1 MKKQQTEL
9 KKSIQLDK
17 SELQENKQKST
28 SVEMSC
34 ENGIYIVKKEDEKE
48 YQIVMANYKL
58 TSQKFESVEQANE
71 YVKNKPIE
79 LIIAIWGVLTELNKN

>member
-1 MKKQQTEL
+1 MKKKQTEL
-9 KKSIQLDK
+9 ENPTQLDK
-17 SELQENKQKST
+17 SKLSDNKQKST

-48 YQIVMANYKL
+48 YQLVMANYKL
-58 TSQKFESVEQANE
+58 TSQKFENVEQANE

-79 LIIAIWGVLTELNKN
+79 LIIAIWGVLTELNK

>member
-17 SELQENKQKST
+17 SELQENKQKLN

-48 YQIVMANYKL
+48 YQLVMANYKL
-58 TSQKFESVEQANE
+58 TSQKFENVKQANE

-79 LIIAIWGVLTELNKN
+79 LIIAIWGVLTELNK

>member
-1 MKKQQTEL
+1 MKKQQTVL
-9 KKSIQLDK
+9 KKSTQLDK
-17 SELQENKQKST
+17 SKSQDNKQSST

-48 YQIVMANYKL
+48 YQLVMANYRL
-58 TSQKFESVEQANE
+58 TNQKFESVEQANE

-79 LIIAIWGVLTELNKN
+79 LIIAIWGVLTELNK

>member
-17 SELQENKQKST
+17 SKLQDNKQKLN

-48 YQIVMANYKL
+48 YQLVMANYKL
-58 TSQKFESVEQANE
+58 TSQKFESVKQANE

-79 LIIAIWGVLTELNKN
+79 LIIAIWGVLTELNK

>member
-1 MKKQQTEL
+1 MKKQQMEL
-9 KKSIQLDK
+9 KKSTQLDK
-17 SELQENKQKST
+17 SKSSENKQRST

-48 YQIVMANYKL
+48 YQLVMANYKL
-58 TSQKFESVEQANE
+58 TNQKFESVAKANE

-79 LIIAIWGVLTELNKN
+79 LIIAIWGVLTELNK

>member
-1 MKKQQTEL
+1 MKKQQTEI

-17 SELQENKQKST
+17 SKSQDNKQKST

-48 YQIVMANYKL
+48 YQLVMANYKL
-58 TSQKFESVEQANE
+58 TNQKFESIEQANE

>member
-1 MKKQQTEL
+1 MKRENLEKSQSKQQ
-9 KKSIQLDK
+9 S
-17 SELQENKQKST
+17 N

-48 YQIVMANYKL
+48 YQLVMANYRL
-58 TSQKFESVEQANE
+58 TKQKFESVEQANE

-79 LIIAIWGVLTELNKN
+79 LIIAIWGVLTELNK

>member
-1 MKKQQTEL
+1 MKQESL
-9 KKSIQLDK
+9 KNSQSKK
-17 SELQENKQKST
+17 KST

-48 YQIVMANYKL
+48 YQLVMANYKL
-58 TSQKFESVEQANE
+58 TNQKFESVKQANE

-79 LIIAIWGVLTELNKN
+79 LIIAIWGVLTELNK

>member
-9 KKSIQLDK
+9 KECTQLDK
-17 SELQENKQKST
+17 SELQDNKQKLN

-48 YQIVMANYKL
+48 YQLVMANYKL
-58 TSQKFESVEQANE
+58 TSQKFENVEQANE

-79 LIIAIWGVLTELNKN
+79 LIIAI

>member
-1 MKKQQTEL
+1 MEQS
-9 KKSIQLDK
+9 KKSTQSKRL
-17 SELQENKQKST
+17 ELSDSKDKST

-48 YQIVMANYKL
+48 YQLVMANYGL
-58 TSQKFESVEQANE
+58 TNQEFESVEKANE
-71 YVKNKPIE
+71 YVKSKPIE

>member
-1 MKKQQTEL
+1 MKRQQMEL
-9 KKSIQLDK
+9 EKSTQLDK
-17 SELQENKQKST
+17 SKSLDSKQSST

-48 YQIVMANYKL
+48 YQLVMANYKL
-58 TSQKFESVEQANE
+58 TNQKFESVAKANE

-79 LIIAIWGVLTELNKN
+79 LIIAIWGVLTELNK

>member
-17 SELQENKQKST
+17 SELQENKQKLN

-34 ENGIYIVKKEDEKE
+34 ENGIYIVKRENEKE
-48 YQIVMANYKL
+48 YQLVMANYKL
-58 TSQKFESVEQANE
+58 TNQKFESVKQADE
-71 YVKNKPIE
+71 YVKSKPIE
-79 LIIAIWGVLTELNKN
+79 LIIAIWGVLTELNK

>member
-1 MKKQQTEL
+1 MKQENSSKSQSKQQ
-9 KKSIQLDK
+9 S
-17 SELQENKQKST
+17 N

-48 YQIVMANYKL
+48 YQLVMANYKL
-58 TSQKFESVEQANE
+58 TNQKFESVEQANE

-79 LIIAIWGVLTELNKN
+79 LIIAIWGVLNELNK

>member
-9 KKSIQLDK
+9 KECTQLDK
-17 SELQENKQKST
+17 SELQDNKQKLN

-48 YQIVMANYKL
+48 YQLVMANYKL
-58 TSQKFESVEQANE
+58 TSQKFENVEQANE

-79 LIIAIWGVLTELNKN
+79 LIIAIWGVLTELDK

>member
-1 MKKQQTEL
+1 MKQENSSKSQSKQQ
-9 KKSIQLDK
+9 
-17 SELQENKQKST
+17 ST

-48 YQIVMANYKL
+48 YQLVMANYKL
-58 TSQKFESVEQANE
+58 TNQKFESVEQAND

-79 LIIAIWGVLTELNKN
+79 LIIAIWGILTELNK

>member
-1 MKKQQTEL
+1 MEQSKKSTQSKQLELSDSKKQ
-9 KKSIQLDK
+9 
-17 SELQENKQKST
+17 ST

-48 YQIVMANYKL
+48 YQLVMANYRL
-58 TSQKFESVEQANE
+58 TSQKFESIKQANE

-79 LIIAIWGVLTELNKN
+79 LITAIWGVLTELNKN